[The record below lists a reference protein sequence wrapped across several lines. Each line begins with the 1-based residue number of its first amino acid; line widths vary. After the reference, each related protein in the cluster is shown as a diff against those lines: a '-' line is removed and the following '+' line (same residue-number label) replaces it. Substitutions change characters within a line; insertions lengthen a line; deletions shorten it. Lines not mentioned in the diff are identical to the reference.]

1 MRFHQNDTIYFV
13 TNRCH
18 QERFFMLPRPGITKS
33 IGAWLA
39 RALHKYGDGIE
50 IFAFIF
56 LSNHFHI
63 LLRDTKG
70 RLAQFMWYLQLN
82 VGKSINKLS
91 DRRGEFFSREY
102 DAVPVLTDEDFLDKY
117 AYTVTNAVKS
127 KLLANA
133 DASPFFNSL
142 KAAKTETPFTFIW
155 FDKTAYHNSTR
166 GKKKVDKS
174 EFEHEYEIPVTPP
187 PMWSGFSKTK
197 RQRLLDELVKNYQKR
212 YAKERKAEGATVL
225 GVQGIARQRW
235 WSRPKNPARRPRV
248 KVFCRLKEK
257 KDEYLAMLRTVAGYY
272 REMLDGFRK
281 ASAFGRRAVLEW
293 PSGCYPPSC
302 MRPIGAAG

>member
-18 QERFFMLPRPGITKS
+18 QERFFMLPRPDIIKT
-33 IGAWLA
+33 IGAWLG

-70 RLAQFMWYLQLN
+70 QLAEFMWYFQLN
-82 VGKSINKLS
+82 IGKSINKLS

-127 KLLANA
+127 KLLAKA
-133 DASPFFNSL
+133 DGGPFFNSL
-142 KAAKTETPFTFIW
+142 KASRNETPLRFTW
-155 FDKTAYHNSTR
+155 FDRTAYHNRTR
-166 GKKKVDKS
+166 GNMKVDKS
-174 EFEHEYEIPVTPP
+174 EFEHEYEIPVAPP
-187 PMWSGFSKTK
+187 PMWQGFSKAK
-197 RQRLLDELVKNYQKR
+197 RRRLLDELVKSYEGR
-212 YAKERKAEGATVL
+212 FALERKAEGATVL
-225 GVQGIARQRW
+225 GVEGIARQRW
-235 WSRPKNPARRPRV
+235 WARPKEPAQRPRV
-248 KVFCRLKEK
+248 KVFCRIKELK
-257 KDEYLAMLRTVAGYY
+257 DDYLAAFRAVTGCY
-272 REMLDGFRK
+272 REMIEGFRK
-281 ASAFGRRAVLEW
+281 ASALGRRAVLEW
-293 PSGCYPPSC
+293 PTGCYPPSC